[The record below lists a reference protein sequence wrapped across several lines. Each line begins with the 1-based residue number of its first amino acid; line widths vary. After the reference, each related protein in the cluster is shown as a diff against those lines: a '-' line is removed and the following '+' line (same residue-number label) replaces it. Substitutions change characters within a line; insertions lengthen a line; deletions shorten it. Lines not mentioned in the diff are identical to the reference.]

1 MKVYISKYRHHWV
14 SPYTILETLVFWRKV
29 DILDLSPREE
39 KFCELITPLCNGWL
53 KLMDTI
59 HPKIDYVKI
68 DKWDTWDMRSTLALI
83 ALPMLKQL
91 KATKHG
97 IPADFI
103 HDKDGNEDIPFEV
116 GEQKWNE
123 ALDAMIWSFETELE
137 DDADGKFFNGDEWDR
152 KGYDKWC
159 KRKQKGFDL
168 FGKYYQNLWD

>member
-1 MKVYISKYRHHWV
+1 MKVWISKYRHHWV
-14 SPYTILETLVFWRKV
+14 SPYTILEKLVFWREV
-29 DILDLSPREE
+29 DILNLSPREE
-39 KFCELITPLCNGWL
+39 RFCELITPLCNGWL
-53 KLMDTI
+53 KFMDTI

-68 DKWDTWDMRSTLALI
+68 DRWDTWDMRSTLALI

-103 HDKDGNEDIPFEV
+103 HDKNGNEEIPFEV

-152 KGYDKWC
+152 KGYDKWA